1 MNCSVRPTATL
12 GLVGVTAIETRV
24 AGVTVRMTGDEVTPP
39 NAAFIDEVPVTSA
52 AAKPAALTAAT
63 VGPPDVQVTWEVRS
77 WVD

>member
-1 MNCSVRPTATL
+1 MNCCVRPTATL

-39 NAAFIDEVPVTSA
+39 NAAFINEVPVANA
-52 AAKPAALTAAT
+52 AAKPVALTAAT
-63 VGPPDVQVTWEVRS
+63 VGPADVQVTWEVRS